1 MTTYIP
7 SLTLPDAIFGCLPA
21 SILLPVALGSAVGY
35 STRPA
40 TNRRESL
47 TLKQPPLRPPASVFP
62 PVWTALYGVMGY
74 AAHRA
79 VNLGTSPLNTTDTI
93 LAARQGATLYTI
105 QLGLN
110 LAWMPLFY
118 GLNQPVLATID
129 AAALVGINSYLAWLW
144 GSKVDEVA
152 GWLLVP
158 YVGWLGF
165 ATYLSFGT
173 GYLNGWDLSPIVGG
187 PGRGDEGKKKNA

>member
-7 SLTLPDAIFGCLPA
+7 SLTLPEAIFGSLPG
-21 SILLPVALGSAVGY
+21 SILLPITLGSAVGY

-79 VNLGTSPLNTTDTI
+79 VFLGTSPLNTTDTI

-118 GLNQPVLATID
+118 GLNRPVLATID

-144 GSKVDEVA
+144 GTKVDEVA

-158 YVGWLGF
+158 YIGWLGF

-173 GYLNGWDLSPIVGG
+173 GYLNNWDLSPIVGG
-187 PGRGDEGKKKNA
+187 QGKKKNP